1 LHFIFGVFKG
11 NKRGG
16 DETAYKIKAVLED
29 AGFEVFMDD
38 SLEGGDDWGTI
49 INTKLQSSSCMVALC
64 SEHFAKLR
72 TTGQPMYVALA
83 RPTVDTH
90 LLSGLELVGR

>member
-1 LHFIFGVFKG
+1 MFKG

-16 DETAYKIKAVLED
+16 DGTAYKIKAVLEA

-38 SLEGGDDWGTI
+38 SLEGGDDGGTI

-72 TTGQPMYVALA
+72 TIGQPMYIALA
-83 RPTVDTH
+83 RPAVDTH
-90 LLSGLELVGR
+90 LLSGLELVGH